1 MNPIIIILL
10 DVLMLVLLMG
20 TIVSAWRL
28 QSRFKVLKDVH
39 KDFEKLMLQFDEST
53 RRADQGIKTL
63 HRTAEQAGSV
73 LQTQIDRAQSLYDDL
88 STMAG
93 AAENVARR
101 LDQASASLSQQRS
114 SSAQSAAVSR
124 AESAAAE
131 PIPPDPRSRA
141 ERELLQALNK
151 KE

>member
-1 MNPIIIILL
+1 MNPIVIILL

-28 QSRFKVLKDVH
+28 QSRFNVLKDVH
-39 KDFEKLMLQFDEST
+39 KDFEKLMVQFDEST
-53 RRADQGIKTL
+53 KRADHGVKTL
-63 HRTAEQAGSV
+63 QRTAEQAGSI

-88 STMAG
+88 STMTG
-93 AAENVARR
+93 AAENMARR

-114 SSAQSAAVSR
+114 SPAQSPAASR
-124 AESAAAE
+124 AESAVAE
-131 PIPPDPRSRA
+131 PALPDPRSRA
-141 ERELLQALNK
+141 ERELLQALTK